1 MVTLRRTLA
10 AAVALALAGSA
21 QAQDG
26 GGRQGSLVA
35 LSRVLGESQALREA
49 CEGKKD
55 QYWRSR
61 MMRLLSLEKADG
73 AAGAPLTAAFNA
85 GYAEASQAHPD
96 CGPESRR
103 AEVDAA
109 ARGQDL
115 AAVLA
120 GPTAAAP
127 RPPAPDID
135 PPDDVGAPFE
145 PR

>member
-1 MVTLRRTLA
+1 MVTFRRTLA
-10 AAVALALAGSA
+10 AAIALALAGQAQAQA
-21 QAQDG
+21 QAQDS
-26 GGRQGSLVA
+26 GRRGDLVA

-61 MMRLLSLEKADG
+61 MMRLLSLEEADG
-73 AAGAPLTAAFNA
+73 AAGAALTAAFNA
-85 GYAEASQAHPD
+85 GYAEARQAWPD

-109 ARGQDL
+109 VRGQQL
-115 AAVLA
+115 SAMLA
-120 GPTAAAP
+120 GPAPAAAP
-127 RPPAPDID
+127 RID
-135 PPDDVGAPFE
+135 LPDDIGAPPE

>member
-1 MVTLRRTLA
+1 MVTFRRTLA
-10 AAVALALAGSA
+10 AALALALAGPA
-21 QAQDG
+21 LAQDG
-26 GGRQGSLVA
+26 GGRQGGLLA

-61 MMRLLSLEKADG
+61 MMRLLSLEGADG
-73 AAGAPLTAAFNA
+73 PSGAPLTAAFNA
-85 GYAEASQAHPD
+85 GYAAARGAWPD

-109 ARGQDL
+109 VRGQEL
-115 AAVLA
+115 AARLA
-120 GPTAAAP
+120 GPAPAQAPQARLPDDIAAP
-127 RPPAPDID
+127 P
-135 PPDDVGAPFE
+135 E

>member
-1 MVTLRRTLA
+1 MVTFRRTLA
-10 AAVALALAGSA
+10 AAIALALAGQA

-26 GGRQGSLVA
+26 GRRGDLIA

-61 MMRLLSLEKADG
+61 MMRLLSLEEADG
-73 AAGAPLTAAFNA
+73 AAGASLTAAFNA
-85 GYAEASQAHPD
+85 GYAEARQAWPD

-109 ARGQDL
+109 VRGQGL
-115 AAVLA
+115 SATLA
-120 GPTAAAP
+120 GPAPAAAP
-127 RPPAPDID
+127 HID
-135 PPDDVGAPFE
+135 LPHGVGAPPE